1 MDRPTN
7 MKPLPASSYRQLVGE
22 QLRAAIASG
31 ELPAGERL
39 NEVAVAK
46 RLGVSP
52 TPVREAFRDLEQAGL
67 IDVVPYRGA
76 RVRPLTERDLSE
88 IYSLRA
94 HLEQM
99 GMRLAYERLAEA
111 DFEELSELIRL
122 MEECARAG
130 DPAGVVKHDV
140 EFHRHIMARADHALL
155 LKTWEQIHPSR
166 WTYVTVRV
174 LAHRGPLYIAQRH
187 WPLLQALRGPSP
199 ELAVDAA
206 AKHIELVG
214 SEAMRVLRG
223 ESETDAA
230 DADAPG
236 SGHTPAAEVPAA
248 DAPPA
253 GDPAAADAPAA
264 GARKRKKRVQSP

>member
-1 MDRPTN
+1 MDAPTN
-7 MKPLPASSYRQLVGE
+7 MKPLATASYRQMVGE

-31 ELPAGERL
+31 ELAAGERL

-46 RLGVSP
+46 QLGVSP

-67 IDVVPYRGA
+67 IEVVPYRGA

-99 GMRLAYERLAEA
+99 GIRLAYSRLGES
-111 DFEELSELIRL
+111 DFEELAGLIRE
-122 MEECARAG
+122 MEQCARND
-130 DPAGVVKHDV
+130 DPSGVVRHDV
-140 EFHRHIMARADHALL
+140 AFHRLIMARSDHSLL

-174 LAHRGPLYIAQRH
+174 LANRGPLYIAQRH
-187 WPLLQALRGPSP
+187 WPLLEALRGPSP

-214 SEAMRVLRG
+214 DEAMQVLRG
-223 ESETDAA
+223 KPDEEKHDSDASEAL
-230 DADAPG
+230 G
-236 SGHTPAAEVPAA
+236 KH
-248 DAPPA
+248 
-253 GDPAAADAPAA
+253 
-264 GARKRKKRVQSP
+264 

>member
-1 MDRPTN
+1 MDTPTN
-7 MKPLPASSYRQLVGE
+7 MRPLVTTSYRHMVGE

-31 ELPAGERL
+31 ELGAGERL

-46 RLGVSP
+46 QLGVSP

-67 IDVVPYRGA
+67 IEVIPYRGA

-99 GMRLAYERLAEA
+99 GMRLAYSRLTKS
-111 DFEELSELIRL
+111 DFDELEGLIRE
-122 MEECARAG
+122 MEDRARND

-140 EFHRHIMARADHALL
+140 AFHRLIMAKADHSLL

-174 LAHRGPLYIAQRH
+174 LANRGPLYIAQRH
-187 WPLLQALRGPSP
+187 WPLLEALQGPSP
-199 ELAVDAA
+199 DLAVQAA
-206 AKHIELVG
+206 AQHIELVG
-214 SEAMRVLRG
+214 DEAMHVLRG
-223 ESETDAA
+223 EPDTEKPGAKLSDERTNKLPTDNSRAKA
-230 DADAPG
+230 
-236 SGHTPAAEVPAA
+236 
-248 DAPPA
+248 
-253 GDPAAADAPAA
+253 
-264 GARKRKKRVQSP
+264 

>member
-1 MDRPTN
+1 MDAPTN
-7 MKPLPASSYRQLVGE
+7 MRPLTATSYRLMVGE

-31 ELPAGERL
+31 ELAAGGRL

-46 RLGVSP
+46 QFGVSP

-67 IDVVPYRGA
+67 LEVIPYRGA

-94 HLEQM
+94 YLEQM
-99 GMRLAYERLAEA
+99 GIRLAYPRLEES
-111 DFEELSELIRL
+111 DFEELSQLIRE
-122 MEECARAG
+122 MEERARND
-130 DPAGVVKHDV
+130 DPSGVVEHDV
-140 EFHRHIMARADHALL
+140 AFHRLIMAKADHSLL

-174 LAHRGPLYIAQRH
+174 LANRGPLYIAKRH
-187 WPLLQALRGPSP
+187 WPLLEALRGPSP

-214 SEAMRVLRG
+214 DEAMRALRG
-223 ESETDAA
+223 EPDDESPGSKTTDSGKTTDA
-230 DADAPG
+230 
-236 SGHTPAAEVPAA
+236 
-248 DAPPA
+248 
-253 GDPAAADAPAA
+253 
-264 GARKRKKRVQSP
+264 GAKN